1 MRDTD
6 MYAELLEVGFPWRVA
21 SVVMDAKAERVT
33 VRIELEPG
41 EALACPQCGRPGC
54 TIKDRR
60 ERTWRHLN
68 TCQFK
73 TIIKGPLP
81 RTDCPECGVKTLKAP
96 WAERYSRFTKK
107 FEKLTIQGLL
117 EMSMTGA
124 CRLLDISWDEADSI
138 MARAVRRGL
147 QRQDLTQ
154 LQRIGIDEKAVKRGH
169 HYVTIVYDLDTAD
182 VIWVGTDRKEETLDS
197 FFAGLPKQILGQID
211 CIAMDM
217 WAPYRA
223 SCRKWITD
231 ADKKTVLDRFH
242 IERHLNEAVDSVRKD
257 EHRDLQEAGIDLL
270 LKTKWDWLYRPENLP
285 PERELRF
292 NELRQFDLKTV
303 RAHAI
308 KENFRHFWRYI
319 YAGNARRFFHSWYFW
334 ATHSRLPPVIKAAK
348 RLNRHLDR
356 ILTYFRYRA
365 SNSMAEG
372 INNKIGTV
380 NKKAYGFRNVPRFI
394 NAIYFHCA
402 GLKLYPP

>member
-6 MYAELLEVGFPWRVA
+6 MYTELLEVAFPWRVA
-21 SVVMDAKAERVT
+21 RVDMDAKEERVT
-33 VRIELEPG
+33 VRVELEPG
-41 EALACPQCGRPGC
+41 GQLACPQCGRTGC

-68 TCQFK
+68 TCKFK
-73 TIIKGPLP
+73 TFVKGPLP
-81 RTDCPECGVKTLKAP
+81 RVDCPECGVKTFTPP
-96 WAERYSRFTKK
+96 WAERYSRFTKE
-107 FEKLTIQGLL
+107 FEGVTIKGLL
-117 EMSMTGA
+117 EMSVTGA
-124 CRLLDISWDEADSI
+124 CRLLGITWDEADSI

-147 QRQDLTQ
+147 QRQDLSQ
-154 LQRIGIDEKAVKRGH
+154 LRRIGIDEKAVRKGH
-169 HYVTIVYDLDTAD
+169 HYVTIVYNLDTSD
-182 VIWVGTDRKEETLDS
+182 VVWVGEDRKEETLDG
-197 FFAGLPKQILGQID
+197 FFASLPKQVLSQIE

-223 SCRKWITD
+223 SCRNWIAD
-231 ADKKTVLDRFH
+231 ADEKTVLDRFH
-242 IERHLNEAVDSVRKD
+242 IEGHLNQAVDSVRKD
-257 EHRDLQEAGIDLL
+257 EHRALQEEGIDLL
-270 LKTKWDWLYRPENLP
+270 SRTKWDWLYRPENLP

-308 KENFRHFWRYI
+308 KENFRHFWRYT
-319 YAGNARRFFHSWYFW
+319 YTGNARRFFKGWYFW
-334 ATHSRLPPVIKAAK
+334 ATHSQLPPVIKAAK

-356 ILTYFRYRA
+356 ILTYFRLRA
-365 SNSMAEG
+365 SNSIAEG

-380 NKKAYGFRNVPRFI
+380 NKKAYGFRNVSRYI

-402 GLKLYPP
+402 GLELDPP

>member
-1 MRDTD
+1 